1 MAAQMSAENALRKSE
16 TTHNAWKLASEEANK
31 QHAILRRMQLVAAT
45 YERDLE
51 SAGASSAASRS
62 SSATASQAAANA
74 KQAVNAMRAKAGSST
89 EAQFAAEEMAA
100 AASAAAFGG
109 GGGSGGSGGSGASGG
124 GLLGA
129 MRDAKDAWRKLAAVT
144 SKFGKPCALPGVEK
158 PKPKV
163 IKPVLEIAAA
173 APPPKPQ
180 KEAPP
185 PASPRVFA
193 VEPGDA
199 GLISTRAFLTP
210 RSSLPLEDTSAE
222 QSSFQA
228 RDIGQEMTQN
238 LQEQLAANPASVEDA
253 SLFEPPAL
261 PQFSKEIPLS
271 LGSFD
276 TSVAADAPKV

>member
-16 TTHNAWKLASEEANK
+16 TTHNAWKLASDEANK

-100 AASAAAFGG
+100 AARAAAFGG
-109 GGGSGGSGGSGASGG
+109 GGSGGGGSGGASGG

-163 IKPVLEIAAA
+163 KKPELEIAAA
-173 APPPKPQ
+173 PPPMPQ